1 MAVEKVKV
9 EGEAGTGWEGE
20 DGGIRRSGHAPASVG
35 LCTSVDRGRKGE
47 ADGFI
52 RRQSRR
58 RLGRQYIACTAGIG
72 FLARRALE
80 LEARGWRLEAGGWRP
95 TRVDKRTRMGVITA
109 RAPIRLAAGGPIWE
123 RVGCRISNL
132 GLLGRCSRPPWPVR
146 PNRRRPPRPWS
157 PVACTMHLNQIATST
172 LGTRY
177 GGGRGTRDEGHR
189 RACRCWPLGRARRAY
204 CHSAAMP
211 CTSTASESQRPTAAP
226 LVSTSTST
234 RCSITY
240 IHPPLAA
247 DSPHRRKRWPV
258 LAQKCHHRKQKL
270 RLVNHAV
277 HVVNVAPS
285 KSLGIAV
292 KGQKVKVCGCHA
304 TKLPRKKNTVA
315 ASQDNLR
322 LDRVWPAI

>member
-80 LEARGWRLEAGGWRP
+80 LEARGWRLVAGGWRLEANESG
-95 TRVDKRTRMGVITA
+95 RVDKRTRMGVITA
-109 RAPIRLAAGGPIWE
+109 RAPIRLVAGGPIWE

-146 PNRRRPPRPWS
+146 PNRRRPPRPRS

-172 LGTRY
+172 LGT
-177 GGGRGTRDEGHR
+177 GTGDEGRGTRDEGR
-189 RACRCWPLGRARRAY
+189 GTQTSMSLLAAGKSEACILLQRCHVRPPPSVSQGPSCPHPHLPV
-204 CHSAAMP
+204 AALH
-211 CTSTASESQRPTAAP
+211 TSTY
-226 LVSTSTST
+226 L
-234 RCSITY
+234 
-240 IHPPLAA
+240 
-247 DSPHRRKRWPV
+247 
-258 LAQKCHHRKQKL
+258 
-270 RLVNHAV
+270 
-277 HVVNVAPS
+277 
-285 KSLGIAV
+285 
-292 KGQKVKVCGCHA
+292 
-304 TKLPRKKNTVA
+304 
-315 ASQDNLR
+315 
-322 LDRVWPAI
+322 